1 MAFQC
6 GRLARQIAHS
16 HVTAA
21 VLRLELPVGCDSLDE
36 AAWLLDAIDP
46 DKLIHALAT
55 SSRID
60 LTSVCEVDN
69 ARQARRMSV
78 TSTASDRE
86 MMASLSLHSSGM
98 MSPAG
103 CMHEDDGLSL
113 ELGVRIPRLA
123 IGGASSGL
131 DEQSLA
137 DIAFE
142 FFVALCGPKASAD
155 LLQSMRGQLEIS
167 ERRGNDLGK
176 ILGKA
181 GSGSSLLDIGT
192 HLKLLELVCP
202 ADFQNFRTYMAWRS
216 GTSALVQ
223 QSMVHAVT
231 SSWDASRDA
240 ELPERTAHYL
250 LTKMKGEFRRLNC
263 READDYDG
271 KDKREAVE
279 GLVEVCDE
287 IAARC
292 HGGRDGIRI
301 PWDLRVSIAEVL
313 LRGSFDSFDAGSLID
328 EADELDRLLAS
339 KVWPVLG
346 ITVDIHVALQIWA
359 HYRNFYASKEISLLE
374 RAIEIVSRH
383 RGTNATNATIAIGT
397 TNGPSSGRA
406 AGLSQSEGQGESARL
421 VGSIMGGI
429 RAECIRVLSDYH
441 LLCKSPREVSAIIRL
456 LVAVDTVSGKG
467 DALPDTLAGLIR
479 ASVTESFERK
489 AEELRKHESSD
500 RNIVAML
507 STACL
512 ELLQSECEEYSAML
526 RHYIPAST
534 GLAALALH
542 EACGARLLPW
552 VISVRA
558 LDRHIIEALAT
569 AISLE
574 DQLMLEMRVFG
585 LDEGVAPWDV
595 LGRITPQLYEWTK
608 GQLDTL
614 EQWSER
620 ITSSESWNASS
631 GDPSITGDAKC
642 GTSMGEI
649 LKASNDVVESLFTM
663 GIPIPPGVVRS
674 MVDGVDAILQSYCES
689 IVAPLRGVDEIF
701 PPQPPLTRYKK
712 DVVDT
717 AQEIDHSLPKQPT
730 PEKSPGSNSLK
741 NMTAKVGSVFT
752 SNWLPALTADQ
763 RERILNIS
771 YANLSL
777 RANSL
782 RGVAQGMSLM
792 QDIVVEKWESGQPPR
807 GGQHDTSVD
816 WAVGMFAG
824 VVEKAASSIE
834 IVLHFVS
841 VKLICGHLR
850 EEIFSKLWRFS
861 VAAQRINPILLK
873 VDTCLGQ
880 MCQMLAPDMTSQLA
894 HHICRALNAAVAHV
908 LLDGGPVRWFSLSD
922 MVDLKEDMESMAFMF
937 YADGEGIP
945 QDEIESIMR
954 GSLDI
959 VQLMDEDTGALVAL
973 LRNSSTLA
981 RRGLSEDTVVRV
993 MCHRKDHAA
1002 SKFLKSQYKVKKTLP
1017 NILVGSAASRGAKSS
1032 PARRMSLSPR

>member
-1 MAFQC
+1 
-6 GRLARQIAHS
+6 
-16 HVTAA
+16 
-21 VLRLELPVGCDSLDE
+21 
-36 AAWLLDAIDP
+36 
-46 DKLIHALAT
+46 
-55 SSRID
+55 
-60 LTSVCEVDN
+60 
-69 ARQARRMSV
+69 
-78 TSTASDRE
+78 
-86 MMASLSLHSSGM
+86 
-98 MSPAG
+98 
-103 CMHEDDGLSL
+103 
-113 ELGVRIPRLA
+113 
-123 IGGASSGL
+123 
-131 DEQSLA
+131 
-137 DIAFE
+137 
-142 FFVALCGPKASAD
+142 
-155 LLQSMRGQLEIS
+155 
-167 ERRGNDLGK
+167 
-176 ILGKA
+176 
-181 GSGSSLLDIGT
+181 
-192 HLKLLELVCP
+192 
-202 ADFQNFRTYMAWRS
+202 
-216 GTSALVQ
+216 
-223 QSMVHAVT
+223 
-231 SSWDASRDA
+231 
-240 ELPERTAHYL
+240 
-250 LTKMKGEFRRLNC
+250 
-263 READDYDG
+263 
-271 KDKREAVE
+271 
-279 GLVEVCDE
+279 
-287 IAARC
+287 
-292 HGGRDGIRI
+292 
-301 PWDLRVSIAEVL
+301 
-313 LRGSFDSFDAGSLID
+313 
-328 EADELDRLLAS
+328 
-339 KVWPVLG
+339 
-346 ITVDIHVALQIWA
+346 
-359 HYRNFYASKEISLLE
+359 
-374 RAIEIVSRH
+374 
-383 RGTNATNATIAIGT
+383 
-397 TNGPSSGRA
+397 
-406 AGLSQSEGQGESARL
+406 
-421 VGSIMGGI
+421 
-429 RAECIRVLSDYH
+429 
-441 LLCKSPREVSAIIRL
+441 
-456 LVAVDTVSGKG
+456 
-467 DALPDTLAGLIR
+467 
-479 ASVTESFERK
+479 
-489 AEELRKHESSD
+489 
-500 RNIVAML
+500 
-507 STACL
+507 
-512 ELLQSECEEYSAML
+512 
-526 RHYIPAST
+526 
-534 GLAALALH
+534 
-542 EACGARLLPW
+542 
-552 VISVRA
+552 
-558 LDRHIIEALAT
+558 
-569 AISLE
+569 
-574 DQLMLEMRVFG
+574 
-585 LDEGVAPWDV
+585 
-595 LGRITPQLYEWTK
+595 
-608 GQLDTL
+608 
-614 EQWSER
+614 
-620 ITSSESWNASS
+620 
-631 GDPSITGDAKC
+631 
-642 GTSMGEI
+642 MGEI

-741 NMTAKVGSVFT
+741 NITAKVGSVFT